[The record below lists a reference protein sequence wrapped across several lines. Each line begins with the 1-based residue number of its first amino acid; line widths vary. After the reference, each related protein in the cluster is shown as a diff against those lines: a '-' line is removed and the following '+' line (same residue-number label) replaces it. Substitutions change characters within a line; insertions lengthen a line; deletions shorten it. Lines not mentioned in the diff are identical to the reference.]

1 MLMMI
6 MMMDRRTRGFPCDL
20 SDRWQ
25 NGDDG
30 DDDNDDIDYDDND
43 DDDDDGPQE
52 TWVPCDLSDRWRS
65 QPSRS
70 IAISEQSQL
79 L

>member
-1 MLMMI
+1 MAI
-6 MMMDRRTRGFPCDL
+6 
-20 SDRWQ
+20 SA
-25 NGDDG
+25 N
-30 DDDNDDIDYDDND
+30 DDND
-43 DDDDDGPQE
+43 DDDDDDDDDDFDDDDDDFDDDDDDFDDDDDDDDDGPLE